1 MLNIPVYLRGTTYY
15 LHLRVQGKQV
25 KKSLKTGDRKTAMLI
40 AATYLTDLLPMTIR
54 KYEIDIGRGVF
65 KSDGEDDHKR
75 MQEAI
80 YSLENVGAFAPK
92 QVSTTQPPLK
102 APGLRLQQL
111 AEKFFELRKNLK
123 PATALA
129 YKTTAIRFSGFIGN
143 PVISQIDRSDVT
155 RYQEDLAKYNGVR
168 TIDNK
173 IGVLSSL
180 FNFSIKQGYYFGEN
194 PAMGRQLLSNKDK
207 AANGFVIF
215 ELDEIKAVFNPIALK
230 RWRQTDPDF
239 YFSTMLA
246 LISGCR
252 ISEITSLEVN
262 QIRSNPVP
270 HIKIT
275 ASKTVAGIRDV
286 PIPQTFFDELLAFIP
301 KSGPVFKY
309 TLRLGKGSG
318 NAVSQKFNRH
328 LIETKT
334 KRPKLV
340 FHSLRKFLNNLCL
353 ENDIQIE
360 ARCQLFGHELESV
373 NVQTYTK
380 KIQIEKMAAIFSP
393 IQTKLLTTIN
403 YKVEEE

>member
-1 MLNIPVYLRGTTYY
+1 MLRAV
-15 LHLRVQGKQV
+15 H
-25 KKSLKTGDRKTAMLI
+25 
-40 AATYLTDLLPMTIR
+40 YLTELLPMTIR
-54 KYEIDIGRGVF
+54 KFEIDIGRGVF
-65 KSDGEDDHKR
+65 KSDGEDDHRR
-75 MQEAI
+75 MQETI
-80 YSLENVGAFAPK
+80 YSLEQVGAFAPRP
-92 QVSTTQPPLK
+92 VSKP
-102 APGLRLQQL
+102 APRLEASSTGLRLADL
-111 AEKFFELRKNLK
+111 VDKFFQLRKNLK

-143 PVISQIDRSDVT
+143 PVITQIDRGDIT

-180 FNFSIKQGYYFGEN
+180 FSFAITQGYYFGEN
-194 PAMGRQLLSNKDK
+194 PATGRQLLTKKEK
-207 AANGFVIF
+207 AAAGYAIF
-215 ELDEIKAVFNPIALK
+215 EKDEIKAIFDPTTLK
-230 RWRQTDPDF
+230 GWRQTDPDF

-252 ISEITSLEVN
+252 ISEITSLEAS

-286 PIPQTFFDELLAFIP
+286 PIPQVFFDELLAFIP
-301 KSGPVFKY
+301 KTGPIFKY
-309 TLRLGKGSG
+309 VLRLGKGSG

-328 LIETKT
+328 LIEKKV

-353 ENDIQIE
+353 ENDIPIE
-360 ARCQLFGHELESV
+360 ARCQFFGHELENV
-373 NVQTYTK
+373 NVQTYTS

-393 IQTKLLTTIN
+393 VQTKLLTTIN